1 MTGSEAWV
9 LISPVLARFIDA
21 EPDDQDTF
29 AQVYVTA
36 FLALKEYDQKRGRK
50 FLGELQVKK

>member
-9 LISPVLARFIDA
+9 LISPILARFIDA

-29 AQVYVTA
+29 AMVYVTT
-36 FLALKEYDQKRGRK
+36 FLALKEHDEKRGRK
-50 FLGELQVKK
+50 FKGELK